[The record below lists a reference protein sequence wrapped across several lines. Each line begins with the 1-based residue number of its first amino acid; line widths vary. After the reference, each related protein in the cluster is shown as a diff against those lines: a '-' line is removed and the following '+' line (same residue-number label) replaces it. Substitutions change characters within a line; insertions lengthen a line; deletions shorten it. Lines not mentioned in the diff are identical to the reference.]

1 MFTYI
6 SWSILSQYG
15 FNDNDVT
22 NSLVLILITLRTN
35 TIPISVQN
43 FVSWIQSSS
52 TDSIDF
58 DKSITSSLD
67 IIVIF
72 NIIIELLNFP
82 EVSFFFFS
90 QKSL

>member
-15 FNDNDVT
+15 FNDNDLT

-35 TIPISVQN
+35 TIPMSVHN

-82 EVSFFFFS
+82 EVSFFF
-90 QKSL
+90 